1 MHVTNVISMSF
12 CAPPRAK
19 SWRQTLKFHSP
30 VSPDPLN
37 ARPLR
42 SLGLPKSPPP
52 SKNPRSANVVLFIP
66 IFGTFSLP
74 VFRLY
79 SGESLDEI
87 LRSENDRLTEERDQ
101 LQQSIRQLEMKLASA
116 AEQPPTSATV
126 DDAAAAAAHLPTKVR
141 TRSKR

>member
-1 MHVTNVISMSF
+1 
-12 CAPPRAK
+12 
-19 SWRQTLKFHSP
+19 
-30 VSPDPLN
+30 
-37 ARPLR
+37 
-42 SLGLPKSPPP
+42 
-52 SKNPRSANVVLFIP
+52 VLFII

-126 DDAAAAAAHLPTKVR
+126 DDAAAAHLPSKVR
-141 TRSKR
+141 TRCKR